1 MKELQDRILKDGQVI
16 GTNILKVN
24 KFINHQVDPVLME
37 HIGEDFA
44 NHFADKGITKVVTI
58 ESSGIAPALMAAAK
72 MNVPLVILKKQPSKT
87 LHNDLYQTQVTS
99 FTTEKSYELTLS
111 RDVISEDD
119 NILLI
124 DDFMADGEAATGAI
138 RLLRMAHATVAGIG
152 ILIEKSF
159 QPGRRKINEQGYE
172 VYSLARIKYMDE
184 YQIDFIEENY
194 TLEVSSPGADRKLTK
209 EREFLYY
216 IGREVDVKLYKAE
229 NGVKEFTGVLKDYKD
244 KTAFVELDGE
254 VKEIPVKQAVYIRLS
269 FKF

>member
-1 MKELQDRILKDGQVI
+1 MNKMKELQDRILKDGQVI

-138 RLLRMAHATVAGIG
+138 RLFRMAHATVAGIG

-184 YQIDFIEENY
+184 YQIDFIEEN
-194 TLEVSSPGADRKLTK
+194 
-209 EREFLYY
+209 
-216 IGREVDVKLYKAE
+216 
-229 NGVKEFTGVLKDYKD
+229 
-244 KTAFVELDGE
+244 
-254 VKEIPVKQAVYIRLS
+254 
-269 FKF
+269 

>member
-87 LHNDLYQTQVTS
+87 LHNDLYQTQVNS

-184 YQIDFIEENY
+184 YQIDFIEEN
-194 TLEVSSPGADRKLTK
+194 
-209 EREFLYY
+209 
-216 IGREVDVKLYKAE
+216 
-229 NGVKEFTGVLKDYKD
+229 
-244 KTAFVELDGE
+244 
-254 VKEIPVKQAVYIRLS
+254 
-269 FKF
+269 

>member
-72 MNVPLVILKKQPSKT
+72 MNVPLVILKKQP
-87 LHNDLYQTQVTS
+87 S

-184 YQIDFIEENY
+184 YQIDFIEEN
-194 TLEVSSPGADRKLTK
+194 
-209 EREFLYY
+209 
-216 IGREVDVKLYKAE
+216 
-229 NGVKEFTGVLKDYKD
+229 
-244 KTAFVELDGE
+244 
-254 VKEIPVKQAVYIRLS
+254 
-269 FKF
+269 

>member
-124 DDFMADGEAATGAI
+124 DDFMADGEAAT
-138 RLLRMAHATVAGIG
+138 VAGIG

-184 YQIDFIEENY
+184 YQIDFIEEN
-194 TLEVSSPGADRKLTK
+194 
-209 EREFLYY
+209 
-216 IGREVDVKLYKAE
+216 
-229 NGVKEFTGVLKDYKD
+229 
-244 KTAFVELDGE
+244 
-254 VKEIPVKQAVYIRLS
+254 
-269 FKF
+269 

>member
-16 GTNILKVN
+16 DTNILKVN
-24 KFINHQVDPVLME
+24 KFINHQ
-37 HIGEDFA
+37 DFA
-44 NHFADKGITKVVTI
+44 NHFADKGITNVVTI
-58 ESSGIAPALMAAAK
+58 ESSGIAPALMAAVK

-99 FTTEKSYELTLS
+99 YTTEKSYELTLS

-159 QPGRRKINEQGYE
+159 QPGRKKINEQGYE

-184 YQIDFIEENY
+184 YQIDFIEEN
-194 TLEVSSPGADRKLTK
+194 
-209 EREFLYY
+209 
-216 IGREVDVKLYKAE
+216 
-229 NGVKEFTGVLKDYKD
+229 
-244 KTAFVELDGE
+244 
-254 VKEIPVKQAVYIRLS
+254 
-269 FKF
+269 